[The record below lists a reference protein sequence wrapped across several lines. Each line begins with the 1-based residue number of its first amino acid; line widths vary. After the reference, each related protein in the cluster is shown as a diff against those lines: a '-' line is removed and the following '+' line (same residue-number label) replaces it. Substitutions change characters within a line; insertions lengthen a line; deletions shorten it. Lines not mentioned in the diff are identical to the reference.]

1 MSTPPNDSSLGY
13 FVVSLVMC
21 SCECAGAVFILVPY
35 VVSFRN
41 QKSTIFANEHDEQS
55 ITSLN
60 TRDNVQRTT
69 HFTVEPK
76 ANFDRCFF
84 SRSQRCVHG
93 FDIHLYICKQN
104 TKHAEF
110 RLFLHV
116 RFFCVSSLAQYLVFS
131 CCYGKMCKNSEM
143 NPKHTFTT
151 RKRKHNRIFSR
162 LLLTWPGTHLI
173 KCVDAFCCWI
183 LCFK

>member
-1 MSTPPNDSSLGY
+1 MSTPPK
-13 FVVSLVMC
+13 LVMC

-84 SRSQRCVHG
+84 SRSQRCVHVSIY
-93 FDIHLYICKQN
+93 IHIFVNKTQNMLNSVYFFMCVFFVYLLSHNIWCFRVATVKCVRIPKWIQN
-104 TKHAEF
+104 THSPHEKENKTA
-110 RLFLHV
+110 
-116 RFFCVSSLAQYLVFS
+116 FFPV
-131 CCYGKMCKNSEM
+131 
-143 NPKHTFTT
+143 
-151 RKRKHNRIFSR
+151 
-162 LLLTWPGTHLI
+162 
-173 KCVDAFCCWI
+173 CCWHDQGHTQSNVWM
-183 LCFK
+183 LFVVEYYASSRFTLSKWQTC